1 MQRQIDEETGNLY
14 LRVPAP
20 VGMLDNPAGWAQ
32 HAQALCHQYQAQ
44 AVTRNVGQFNKV
56 TLWWCAPANT
66 GAPEDAGVRSVPFDY
81 YSNVSQEW
89 LALT

>member
-1 MQRQIDEETGNLY
+1 VQRQIDEETGNLY

-44 AVTRNVGQFNKV
+44 AVTRNVG
-56 TLWWCAPANT
+56 CDPANT